1 MPGVDQMISTRLQ
14 LHDTN
19 KVKLSFVCSSGPP
32 VFYLFVGRHAQ
43 VEWISSGGAFVAS
56 RERGD
61 PVLVPP
67 SKASA
72 VVLAKDNPVDAVFF
86 EGKPPKPD
94 DPVGKRLMKSGGS
107 SGSMILEEV
116 DSSAVIE

>member
-1 MPGVDQMISTRLQ
+1 MPGVDQMISTRLP

-94 DPVGKRLMKSGGS
+94 DPVWEAAAKVRR
-107 SGSMILEEV
+107 IV
-116 DSSAVIE
+116 